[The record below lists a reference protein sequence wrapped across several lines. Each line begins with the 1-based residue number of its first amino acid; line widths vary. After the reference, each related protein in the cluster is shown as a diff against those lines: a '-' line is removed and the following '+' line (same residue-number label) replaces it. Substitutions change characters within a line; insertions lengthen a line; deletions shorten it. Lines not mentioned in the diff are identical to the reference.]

1 MPPTAIYIGAIL
13 LALVSIGLFVYAV
26 RQMLRREAEVV
37 ATMLQRYDERL
48 ASFAQTLND
57 ALASQQRPALESLVD
72 GPGPLDTHQVL
83 LRTLELAADRT
94 SADAAIA
101 VLAASNGPPTIATIR
116 LSHEE
121 TASVARIGFPDYRDA
136 RALQVSFNAEA
147 AAPAGT
153 GTEPIRSGL
162 FISLLGENGPPSMV
176 AILTRSADRRFTD
189 DDIVGLEEVVSGAR
203 PVLERALAL
212 TEPDPVPAIDSLT
225 ELYDR
230 QAFVAILDRE
240 IARARLGRYPLA
252 LLVTDVDRLTTMN
265 VRVGR
270 LAADDVLAEV
280 AMLLREATG
289 RDGLPSRVGGG
300 RFAVLLPHGDAS
312 SAERLFGRFQD
323 ALATRRVGEEGD
335 VSASAGVAE
344 LTANDDAGVFVAR
357 ANRALS
363 LAKQAG
369 RGMLVGRAA
378 DA

>member
-1 MPPTAIYIGAIL
+1 MPPTAIYIGAFL
-13 LALVSIGLFVYAV
+13 LALVSIGLFVFAV
-26 RQMLRREAEVV
+26 RRMLRREAEVV
-37 ATMLQRYDERL
+37 ATMLERYDERL

-57 ALASQQRPALESLVD
+57 ALASQRPALESIAD
-72 GPGPLDTHQVL
+72 GPGPLDTNQVL
-83 LRTLELAADRT
+83 LRTLELAAART
-94 SADAAIA
+94 NADAAIA
-101 VLAASNGPPTIATIR
+101 VLAAESNGPPTIATIR

-136 RALQVSFNAEA
+136 RALQVSFNPETA
-147 AAPAGT
+147 AASESGT
-153 GTEPIRSGL
+153 GPIRSGL

-176 AILTRSADRRFTD
+176 AVLTRSDDRRFTD
-189 DDIVGLEEVVSGAR
+189 DDILGLEEVVTDAR
-203 PVLERALAL
+203 PVLQRTLAL

-252 LLVTDVDRLTTMN
+252 LLVTDVDRLTTLN

-280 AMLLREATG
+280 AVLLRESTG

-312 SAERLFGRFQD
+312 SAERLFARFQD
-323 ALATRRVGEEGD
+323 ALATRHVGDEGD

-357 ANRALS
+357 ANRALA

-369 RGMLVGRAA
+369 RGMLVGRTAET
-378 DA
+378 